1 MNEQLEIPL
10 EGEIGKVIV
19 GESLI
24 TGPTYDPNAII
35 FSFTDPPEEIMRIN
49 KEGFFWKGRLV
60 QEDKEIY
67 ENFKSWVA
75 QANALNAPK
84 PEPKSN
90 SIEGYQNSIELLKRT
105 LQFYALKENYMVS
118 HPINN
123 QLFSFVEMDGGT
135 QARFT
140 LDKLKEIEE
149 LNEKMEKD
157 YNAEID
163 ALQNMNDDEILNTF
177 LMETFNE

>member
-10 EGEIGKVIV
+10 DGQTSKVITDTP
-19 GESLI
+19 I
-24 TGPTYDPNAII
+24 ATTAI
-35 FSFTDPPEEIMRIN
+35 
-49 KEGFFWKGRLV
+49 
-60 QEDKEIY
+60 
-67 ENFKSWVA
+67 
-75 QANALNAPK
+75 APK
-84 PEPKSN
+84 PEPKPN

-140 LDKLKEIEE
+140 LDKLREIEE